1 MTRIKKN
8 IIFSQLKGE
17 INPWLELVS
26 WLLGRSVHTLPAL
39 LLAVGE
45 KFIFKESS
53 LHKHFVNL
61 GEQLRDELQ
70 SLLG

>member
-1 MTRIKKN
+1 MH
-8 IIFSQLKGE
+8 QLHGE
-17 INPWLELVS
+17 VSPWLELVR

-53 LHKHFVNL
+53 FHKHFVSL
-61 GEQLRDELQ
+61 GDKLRDELQ
-70 SLLG
+70 SLLGKF